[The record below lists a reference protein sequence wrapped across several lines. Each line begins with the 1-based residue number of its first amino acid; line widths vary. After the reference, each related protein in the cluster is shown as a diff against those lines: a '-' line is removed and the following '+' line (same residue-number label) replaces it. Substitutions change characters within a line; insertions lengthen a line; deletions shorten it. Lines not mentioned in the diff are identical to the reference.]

1 MNTFIEVLGVTDALV
16 FILYILIIISIGFFA
31 SRKVKNAKDFS
42 TAGQSLTPLVLI
54 SSFLATFFG
63 AFSGSGAMEMVG
75 MFGLTAITILFSS
88 NVGWFIMSL
97 MAKNMRNSCS
107 EQKTDKSCNTNAA
120 QHRRKICFHGD
131 GKKSNHLSLR
141 K

>member
-54 SSFLATFFG
+54 LSRH
-63 AFSGSGAMEMVG
+63 
-75 MFGLTAITILFSS
+75 LFWRIFW
-88 NVGWFIMSL
+88 VW
-97 MAKNMRNSCS
+97 R
-107 EQKTDKSCNTNAA
+107 
-120 QHRRKICFHGD
+120 HGD
-131 GKKSNHLSLR
+131 GWDVRPDSYHHPV
-141 K
+141 